1 MKVILAK
8 KAGFCMG
15 VRRAMDTLLAA
26 VKEKSTAGGPIS
38 TFGPLIHNQ
47 QVLDLLADKGVSV
60 VRSVGEIKGGT
71 VVIRAHGIP
80 PQQKEAILQ
89 TGVQVIDGTCLRVI
103 KVQTI
108 IRRFARRGYQVI
120 IVGDKGHPEVLGLL
134 GFAGGLGLLISSK
147 TDIAGLPKLDKYIIV
162 AQTTQDENLFNE
174 IASEITS
181 KYPGGRIFNSICHS
195 THERQ
200 AEVLEL
206 CKEVEAVVVVGGK
219 ESANTKRLAQI
230 AEEAGLKAYHIETEN
245 DLDLKEMSGFSRV
258 AVTAG
263 ASTPNWI
270 INRVVSKLE
279 GVRGKQESTLK
290 ATAYTFFRFLLESN
304 LYISLGAGFLAYASL
319 KLQGI
324 KGALP
329 YFFIAAAYIYA
340 VHNLNHFTDK
350 EADAFSEPGR
360 AIFFAKHERVILLLS
375 LLSAAFALSLSYSL
389 GLFPFLFLFFICILG
404 TLYGVKIIPDF
415 LSPIIPLRRLKD
427 IPGSRTL
434 FIALAWAAVA
444 AFLPAWNSGQGFTPG
459 LIAAFLFVLAFVFVR
474 SALLEVFDVQADRM
488 FGRETLP
495 ILIGERSTLTLL
507 KGLIAFMV
515 ISLAASSFLG
525 YVTTVG
531 LWLTL
536 PVLSMA
542 GCIVLFEKN
551 YLRRGVKLEFLIE
564 NNFVMA
570 GLVSYL
576 WAHF

>member
-15 VRRAMDTLLAA
+15 VRRAMDTVLAA
-26 VKEKSTAGGPIS
+26 VKEKSAAGRPIS

-60 VRSVGEIKGGT
+60 ARSIGEIKGGT

-89 TGVQVIDGTCLRVI
+89 TGARVVDGTCLRVI

-120 IVGDKGHPEVLGLL
+120 IVGDEGHPEVSGLL
-134 GFAGGLGLLISSK
+134 GFAVGQGILISSK
-147 TDIAGLPKLDKYIIV
+147 ADIARLPKLDKYIIV

-181 KYPGGRIFNSICHS
+181 KYPGGQVFNTICHS

-206 CKEVEAVVVVGGK
+206 CEEVEAVVVVGGK

-230 AEEAGLKAYHIETEN
+230 AEEAGVKAYHIETEN
-245 DLDLKEMSGFSRV
+245 DLDLKEMSRFSRV

-279 GVRGKQESTLK
+279 SVKGRQESALK
-290 ATAYTFFRFLLESN
+290 AAAYSFFRFLLESN
-304 LYISLGAGFLAYASL
+304 LYISLGAGFLAYTSL

-329 YFFIAAAYIYA
+329 YFSIASAYIYA

-350 EADAFSEPGR
+350 EADAFSDPGR
-360 AIFFAKHERVILLLS
+360 AIFFARHEKAILLLS
-375 LLSAAFALSLSYSL
+375 LLAAAFALSLSYSL
-389 GLFPFLFLFFICILG
+389 GLFPFLFLSFICILG

-415 LSPIIPLRRLKD
+415 LGSVIPLRRLKD

-444 AFLPAWNSGQGFTPG
+444 AFLPAWGSGQGFTPG
-459 LIAAFLFVLAFVFVR
+459 LIAAFFFVSAFVFVR

-488 FGRETLP
+488 VGRETLP
-495 ILIGERSTLTLL
+495 ILIGERSTLILL
-507 KGLIAFMV
+507 KGLIAFLV
-515 ISLAASSFLG
+515 IVLAASSFPG
-525 YVTTVG
+525 YVTTVS
-531 LWLTL
+531 LWLIL

-542 GCIVLFEKN
+542 GCIVLFEKK
-551 YLRRGVKLEFLIE
+551 YLRQGIKLEFLIE
-564 NNFVMA
+564 NNFVLA

-576 WAHF
+576 WAHI

>member
-1 MKVILAK
+1 MKVILAG
-8 KAGFCMG
+8 KAGFCLG
-15 VRRAMDTLLAA
+15 VRRAMDTVLAA
-26 VKEKSTAGGPIS
+26 VKEKSAAGETIS

-47 QVLDLLADKGVSV
+47 QVLDLLAGKSVSV
-60 VRSVGEIKGGT
+60 VRSIGEIKGGT

-89 TGVQVIDGTCLRVI
+89 TGAQVIDGTCLRVI

-134 GFAGGLGLLISSK
+134 GFAGGQGLLISSK
-147 TDIAGLPKLDKYIIV
+147 TDIARLPKLDKYIIV
-162 AQTTQDENLFNE
+162 AQTTQDKNLFNE

-181 KYPGGRIFNSICHS
+181 KYPGGRIFNTICDS

-200 AEVLEL
+200 TEVLEL

-219 ESANTKRLAQI
+219 ESANTKRLVQI
-230 AEEAGLKAYHIETEN
+230 AEEAGLKAYHIETEK
-245 DLDLKEMSGFSRV
+245 DLDLKELSGFSRV

-279 GVRGKQESTLK
+279 SVKGKQESALK
-290 ATAYTFFRFLLESN
+290 AMVYTLFCFLMESN
-304 LYISLGAGFLAYASL
+304 LYVSLGAGFLAYASL

-324 KGALP
+324 EGTLL
-329 YFFIAAAYIYA
+329 YFFIVAAYIYA

-350 EADAFSEPGR
+350 EADAFSDPGR
-360 AIFFAKHERVILLLS
+360 AIFFAKHERLIILLS
-375 LLSAAFALSLSYSL
+375 LLAAAFALSLSYSL

-415 LSPIIPLRRLKD
+415 LDPIIPLRRLKD

-444 AFLPAWNSGQGFTPG
+444 AFLPAWNSGQRFTPG

-488 FGRETLP
+488 VGRETLP
-495 ILIGERSTLTLL
+495 ILIGERSTLILL
-507 KGLIAFMV
+507 KGLIAFLV
-515 ISLAASSFLG
+515 ILLAASSFLG

-564 NNFVMA
+564 NNFVLA

-576 WAHF
+576 WAHL